1 MDRRVIRR
9 SAIGTA
15 VLVTT
20 LAVFG
25 VAPVSPA
32 SASPG
37 ETTMQCVGADDD
49 AGAIV
54 SEVAGELTTATALS
68 FAGYGNLA
76 PQTLAYDLSALPT
89 FTTVGTSIP
98 VDFDWTADS
107 TQNDQLVE
115 GFGAILGL
123 TEAAFDPQMV
133 ELRVVGPATAT
144 GLSFTHSGSYSLTSP
159 STSVLSMSGTLTA
172 TGTGLVQ
179 VYGHQRITF
188 VVNKHIDYSGIGV
201 QVNTLTVECETGLL
215 GEFLV
220 VEPGAPLAYDDTT
233 APVSTSSPYES
244 AVATFTAP
252 IDVDVLANDVPSDAS
267 LPIDATTL
275 SIVDTGFLQ
284 AEVVDG
290 KIRVSGYDLAGAI
303 GVDGVSGLCSYP
315 EFEVLSSEANGDI
328 VIETVLQRM
337 SCALPLVYSVCSSQ
351 GACSQATLEVLLATE
366 QTDTYTYGYSDED
379 STGGQAVDFG
389 DGGSTTSSTTST
401 TAPPTTTSTTTQPKS
416 TVKAVTATPV
426 PRTPRFTG

>member
-20 LAVFG
+20 MAVFG
-25 VAPVSPA
+25 VAPVSRA

-54 SEVAGELTTATALS
+54 SEAAGELTTATALS

-89 FTTVGTSIP
+89 FPTVGTSIP

-172 TGTGLVQ
+172 TGTA
-179 VYGHQRITF
+179 
-188 VVNKHIDYSGIGV
+188 S
-201 QVNTLTVECETGLL
+201 
-215 GEFLV
+215 
-220 VEPGAPLAYDDTT
+220 P
-233 APVSTSSPYES
+233 SS
-244 AVATFTAP
+244 
-252 IDVDVLANDVPSDAS
+252 
-267 LPIDATTL
+267 
-275 SIVDTGFLQ
+275 
-284 AEVVDG
+284 
-290 KIRVSGYDLAGAI
+290 
-303 GVDGVSGLCSYP
+303 
-315 EFEVLSSEANGDI
+315 
-328 VIETVLQRM
+328 
-337 SCALPLVYSVCSSQ
+337 
-351 GACSQATLEVLLATE
+351 
-366 QTDTYTYGYSDED
+366 
-379 STGGQAVDFG
+379 
-389 DGGSTTSSTTST
+389 
-401 TAPPTTTSTTTQPKS
+401 
-416 TVKAVTATPV
+416 
-426 PRTPRFTG
+426 